1 MDAYHIPVMLIET
14 LEALRIDPDGVYI
27 DTTFGAGGHSKAI
40 LKKLSAK
47 GRLYGFDQDEDAV
60 SNALDDHRFTLV
72 QANFRYV
79 QKYMRVYGVEKVD
92 GVLMDLGVSSHQFD
106 LAERGFSYRFDAE
119 LDMRMNQN
127 SIMTAQK
134 ILNSYS
140 AENLQQIFSAF
151 GEVRNARSLARKI
164 VEEREAHEFRTT
176 VQLNSF
182 LNKNRIGDFQK
193 YQSQVYQA
201 LRIEVNDEI
210 GALKSALDGVGEIL
224 KPGGRLVVMSYHSI
238 EDRIVKNYIK
248 TGNSEGLLEK
258 DDYGKIL
265 KTLKSVNKKIILAS
279 DEEIRKN
286 SRAKSAKMRIAEKVK

>member
-1 MDAYHIPVMLIET
+1 MDVYHVPVMLHES

-40 LKKLSAK
+40 LSKLSAK

-60 SNALDDHRFTLV
+60 ENVLDDPRFTLI
-72 QANFRYV
+72 QSNFRHIK
-79 QKYMRVYGVEKVD
+79 KYMKVYGVREVD

-119 LDMRMNQN
+119 LDMRMNRN
-127 SIMTAQK
+127 SGLNAQI

-140 AENLQQIFSAF
+140 RDQLQDVFSRY
-151 GEVRNARSLARKI
+151 GEVRNARSLADRI
-164 VEEREAHEFRTT
+164 VEERERNEFRTT
-176 VQLNSF
+176 SQLNSF
-182 LNKNRIGDFQK
+182 LNRNRIGDFQK

-210 GALKSALDGVGEIL
+210 SALGEALEGIGELL
-224 KPGGRLVVMSYHSI
+224 KMNGRLVVLSYHSI
-238 EDRIVKNYIK
+238 EDRVVKNFIKSGNREGEIVKDDFGRTIK
-248 TGNSEGLLEK
+248 QFNS
-258 DDYGKIL
+258 I
-265 KTLKSVNKKIILAS
+265 NKKIILAS
-279 DEEIRKN
+279 QEEIVRN